1 MKKLRN
7 IWSKY
12 LLDVL
17 GISFC
22 LISKFSNYSY
32 DLALPCSL
40 YRDDLVQ
47 QGALDVD
54 KMVEQ
59 GFAKWFRC
67 HVSQYTLC
75 F

>member
-12 LLDVL
+12 LLYVL

-67 HVSQYTLC
+67 HGSQYTSC